1 MEVRQTMAKV
11 FVEGDL
17 DALDQIQTALRTA
30 GLESVDVELVARSRP
45 VTPLP
50 PAPGNWAAF
59 ADMAADLPYAD
70 WRDEVLSLVDGE
82 DPAALRTALSLCE
95 SVVTNLR
102 RAG

>member
-1 MEVRQTMAKV
+1 MAKV

-17 DALDQIQTALRTA
+17 DVLDQIRTALRSA
-30 GLESVDVELVARSRP
+30 GLESVDVELVARSRA
-45 VTPLP
+45 VTQFPTA
-50 PAPGNWAAF
+50 PANWAAF
-59 ADMAADLPYAD
+59 ADMAADLPYAE

>member
-1 MEVRQTMAKV
+1 MAKV

-17 DALDQIQTALRTA
+17 DVLDQIQTALRSA
-30 GLESVDVELVARSRP
+30 GLESVDVELVARSRA
-45 VTPLP
+45 VTRFPT
-50 PAPGNWAAF
+50 APRNWAAF
-59 ADMAADLPYAD
+59 ADMAADLPYTE
-70 WRDEVLSLVDGE
+70 WRDEVLSLADGD

>member
-1 MEVRQTMAKV
+1 MTKV

-17 DALDQIQTALRTA
+17 DALDQIQIALRSA
-30 GLESVDVELVARSRP
+30 GLGSVDVELVARSRA
-45 VTPLP
+45 VTPFP
-50 PAPGNWAAF
+50 TAPGNWAAF
-59 ADMAADLPYAD
+59 ADMAADLPYAE

-82 DPAALRTALSLCE
+82 DPAALRTALSLCG

>member
-1 MEVRQTMAKV
+1 MAKV

-17 DALDQIQTALRTA
+17 DALDQIQTALRSA
-30 GLESVDVELVARSRP
+30 GLDSVDVEFVFPSRS
-45 VTPLP
+45 VTQFPA
-50 PAPGNWAAF
+50 APGNWAAF
-59 ADMAADLPYAD
+59 ADMGTDLPYTE